1 MMSKDDFFLGD
12 INHESL
18 KYIDKKIG
26 YNKKT
31 GVSRFKRIYI
41 YKRRNEYKTD
51 AVGNLIE
58 TEPELT
64 EDYKQYMKG
73 KGTDL

>member
-1 MMSKDDFFLGD
+1 MSKDDFFLGD
-12 INHESL
+12 INCEGL

-51 AVGNLIE
+51 ARGRLIE
-58 TEPELT
+58 TEPEFT
-64 EDYKQYMKG
+64 EDYKQYINEKD
-73 KGTDL
+73 TEL